1 MFCLNLDVFIYLMYL
16 RFLFDLMIYAL
27 WEKKIVL
34 SERISRRIH
43 EIYDEY
49 CGIEN
54 NIESFWGYY

>member
-1 MFCLNLDVFIYLMYL
+1 MYL